1 MRISPCLVRVAVAG
15 VLLLPVL
22 LNPATCR
29 AAADAGLPG
38 SFLLQ
43 PAGARGTALG
53 FSYGAVAGDASA
65 LYWNPA
71 GLSLL
76 SKPELN
82 ISQTWLFEGTGH
94 TFLAYAHPV
103 GKRVGVA
110 GAYIRQAS
118 SGFEKRETPF
128 DTPRDFSVSNQALL
142 LGAGVKVPFAP
153 FPVRAGLAFKK
164 VVHEVE
170 SHSDSGSGVDA
181 GFRAEPFRNWTLA
194 SVFHNVIRPSTELVS
209 RESTYPSGLTLSVA
223 YARELSREVAASFS
237 AGARKYERGDAE
249 PSCGVELSF
258 KKSAALRLSADADG
272 FSGGVGLKSGNY
284 LVDYAARFN
293 ELASVHVISLSVRFG
308 ITMAEL
314 EEYIRRGIDRFDKE
328 EASKLAGAYIQ
339 QAEILNKKKNY
350 VQAIKNLETAA
361 LWDPSDRTISD
372 RIEKVRREM
381 DSSLNLQMRER
392 NSLIATQ
399 YFDRG
404 NYVSSRE
411 YWQSVLELD
420 PADERAKSYLE
431 KIETLITRKEK
442 EQLEQEKAEA
452 ARRRM
457 SALLEEAADLLK
469 AEKYSQAAAKAKS
482 ALGLVPGDKQADTI
496 IAIAREGLALSVRKR
511 LARVTVLCETKLYAE
526 ALEII
531 DTILEDDPAQKEA
544 MEKGADCR
552 NALKPG
558 FSPDDAKKIEKRYYM
573 AVDAYL
579 KNEYGKSAQ
588 LIEEIFKMDPLN
600 ESARKLREK
609 IKKAG
614 WSPTAQPAEQ
624 KGATE

>member
-1 MRISPCLVRVAVAG
+1 MTFYRASAAFL
-15 VLLLPVL
+15 LLLPAAL
-22 LNPATCR
+22 SPAPCR
-29 AAADAGLPG
+29 ASADAGLPG

-76 SKPELN
+76 SKPELH
-82 ISQTWLFEGTGH
+82 ISQAWLFEGTEH
-94 TFLAYAHPV
+94 TFLAFAHPA
-103 GKRVGVA
+103 GKTAGVA
-110 GAYIRQAS
+110 GAYIRQAA

-128 DTPRDFSVSNQALL
+128 DTPQDFSVSNQALL

-153 FPVRAGLAFKK
+153 FPVRAGLSLKK
-164 VVHEVE
+164 VVHEVDD
-170 SHSDSGSGVDA
+170 HSDSGSGVDA
-181 GFRAEPFRNWTLA
+181 GLRAEPFRNWNLA
-194 SVFHNVIRPSTELVS
+194 SVFHNVITPSTKLVS
-209 RESTYPSGLTLSVA
+209 RKATYPSGLTLSAA
-223 YARELSREVAASFS
+223 YAPALSRDVAASFS
-237 AGARKYERGDAE
+237 AGLRKYERGGAE
-249 PSCGVELSF
+249 PSCGAELSF
-258 KKSAALRLSADADG
+258 KKSAALRLSADTDG

-284 LVDYAARFN
+284 LVDYAVRFH
-293 ELASVHVISLSVRFG
+293 ELASVHVISLSVKFG

-314 EEYIRRGIDRFDKE
+314 EEYIRSGINRFDKA
-328 EASKLAGAYIQ
+328 EASKLAAAYIQ
-339 QAEILNKKKNY
+339 QAEILHKSKNY
-350 VQAIKNLETAA
+350 VPAIKNLETAA

-381 DSSLNLQMRER
+381 DTSLNLQMIER
-392 NSLIATQ
+392 NSLIAAQ

-404 NYVSSRE
+404 DYVSSRE
-411 YWQSVLELD
+411 YWQSVQELD
-420 PADERAKSYLE
+420 PSDARAKSYLE
-431 KIETLITRKEK
+431 KIGNLITQKEK

-452 ARRRM
+452 ARRKM
-457 SALLEEAADLLK
+457 NALLEEAANLLK
-469 AEKYSQAAAKAKS
+469 AEKYAQAAAKARS

-496 IAIAREGLALSVRKR
+496 IAIAREGLALSVQKR
-511 LARVTVLCETKLYAE
+511 LARVTVLCETKLYTQ

-544 MEKGADCR
+544 MEKAAACR
-552 NALKPG
+552 SALKPG
-558 FSPDDAKKIEKRYYM
+558 FSPDEAKRIEKRYYM

-579 KNEYGKSAQ
+579 KNEYGKSTQ
-588 LIEEIFKMDPLN
+588 LLEDIFKMDPLN

-614 WSPTAQPAEQ
+614 WSPAAQPDGQ